1 MACEFYLNKDTQTHT
16 LNCLQI
22 RSILMFWGFSPEKM
36 NKLLGQLHTVQNL
49 E

>member
-22 RSILMFWGFSPEKM
+22 RSILMFWGFFPEKM
-36 NKLLGQLHTVQNL
+36 NKLLGQPHTVQNL